1 MEPKNILITG
11 CSSGIGKNAAITLHN
26 KGWRVFATCRS
37 KNDCNFFK
45 NLGIESFELDLQRQ
59 ESINNAIRL
68 IKKKTKSQL
77 DALYNNGAYAIPG
90 AIQDMPRDA
99 LREIF
104 EVNVF
109 GQLELLRKCL
119 PLMRANNGG
128 TVINCSSV
136 LGFTAIPFRG
146 AYIGTKFALEG
157 ITDTIR
163 RENIDQNIRYVLIEP
178 GPINTQIRFNSQKHY
193 EKWID
198 KNNSAYREIYERDLE
213 KRLYQNK
220 VEDFFELEPQAV
232 TKKVIKALESKN
244 PKARYYV
251 TLPTFFS
258 AIINRIFGSRLLD
271 FILKYRPYSN

>member
-45 NLGIESFELDLQRQ
+45 ILGIESFELDLQRE
-59 ESINNAIRL
+59 ESINNAIKL

-109 GQLELLRKCL
+109 GQIDLINKCI
-119 PLMRANNGG
+119 PLMMSSESPKI
-128 TVINCSSV
+128 INCSSV
-136 LGFTAIPFRG
+136 LGFISLPYRG
-146 AYIGTKFALEG
+146 VYSATKFSIEAL
-157 ITDTIR
+157 TDAMR
-163 RENIDQNIRYVLIEP
+163 RENYHEKLKFVLIQP
-178 GPINTQIRFNSQKHY
+178 GPINTSISNYTPRQLQKY
-193 EKWID
+193 
-198 KNNSAYREIYERDLE
+198 
-213 KRLYQNK
+213 
-220 VEDFFELEPQAV
+220 
-232 TKKVIKALESKN
+232 
-244 PKARYYV
+244 
-251 TLPTFFS
+251 
-258 AIINRIFGSRLLD
+258 
-271 FILKYRPYSN
+271 